1 MTRRARRRRS
11 SPRKRKPS
19 ELAKQNQQ
27 KSGLAGSLERIDAE
41 QPDMLDSQR
50 GIEESGAQKCVV
62 VACKDHCDCVRLL
75 PSIPDSPLSSWHV
88 MQVCLVTGAS
98 SEPLPTASPLAGAI
112 MRDDAVAALHV
123 LLTCPELES

>member
-50 GIEESGAQKCVV
+50 GIEEVERRS
-62 VACKDHCDCVRLL
+62 
-75 PSIPDSPLSSWHV
+75 
-88 MQVCLVTGAS
+88 
-98 SEPLPTASPLAGAI
+98 
-112 MRDDAVAALHV
+112 AL
-123 LLTCPELES
+123 